1 MPNIE
6 NSFADRLQRGH
17 SLHAVIV
24 AATPVFAPADASLTA
39 AAFATFLTS
48 LATGNT
54 AVADATAD
62 WRTAIATRADL
73 VVTIKDRALR
83 ALNRVKSN
91 RAWALQLPA
100 VKAAAE
106 KLRGYRQP
114 KPKLPPDT
122 PAPATR
128 QSGDQSFADIKQL
141 LTSLNAAL
149 GKVAGYDTGA
159 PVDITVA
166 SLTALATQLEG
177 QNTLVAGREQALAAA
192 RASRRDA
199 FDGETGLRN
208 RMTAIKAAVASQYGT
223 TSPTAKQAKAVRL

>member
-1 MPNIE
+1 MANIE

-17 SLHAVIV
+17 SLHSVIV
-24 AATPVFAPADASLTA
+24 AATPVFAPADADLA
-39 AAFATFLTS
+39 PAAFATFLS
-48 LATGNT
+48 SVAAANT
-54 AVADATAD
+54 AVATTIAD
-62 WRTAIATRADL
+62 WHTAVAARTDL

-91 RAWALQLPA
+91 RAWDLQLPA
-100 VKAAAE
+100 VKAAAD

-122 PAPATR
+122 PAPPTR

-166 SLTALATQLEG
+166 SLTALATQLDG

-192 RASRRDA
+192 RASRSDA
-199 FDGETGLRN
+199 YDGETGLRQ
-208 RMTAIKAAVASQYGT
+208 RMTAIKAAIASQYGT
-223 TSPTAKQAKAVRL
+223 TSPAAIQAKAVRL